1 MSVKDVALSAV
12 EITAKTVL
20 SAIPCGALITNVFD
34 AVKGGCLEKR
44 KIKWQETVEKRLTTI
59 EKTLEE
65 IGNNESFTTT
75 LVKATEVAM
84 KTASD
89 EKIEYLANAVLNSA
103 EISLEE
109 EKMIIFLSL
118 LDQYTVSHIKILDYF
133 NNPKKYGAD
142 ASNYMMGS
150 PKDILFQKLPE
161 LNTPLFNKMFKD
173 LYQDG
178 MVTSDSLNGTM
189 TGSGMVAKRTSA
201 LGDEFLNFIIKKR
214 D

>member
-1 MSVKDVALSAV
+1 MSIKDVAISAV

-20 SAIPCGALITNVFD
+20 SAIPCGSLITNVYD

-44 KIKWQETVEKRLTTI
+44 RVKWQEIVEERLSNI

-65 IGNNESFTTT
+65 IGTNEAFTTT

-84 KTASD
+84 KTASE
-89 EKIEYLANAVLNSA
+89 EKIEYLANAVLNSV
-103 EISLEE
+103 ETQLEE

-118 LDQYTVSHIKILDYF
+118 IDQYTVSHIKILDYF

-142 ASNYMMGS
+142 ASNYIMGS

-161 LNTPLFNKMFKD
+161 LKTPLFNKMFKD

-178 MVTSDSLNGTM
+178 KVTSDSLDCTM

-201 LGDEFLNFIIKKR
+201 LGDDFLNFIIKKR
-214 D
+214 G